1 MGIVF
6 PVRDKIRGRK
16 MVSRESKV
24 AKSVFLR
31 VPTLEFSFGSDQ
43 DLGVQY
49 FLVKRDFRAVDQW
62 YCSVSLSSSAL
73 FRGTAG
79 YAPAFGRS

>member
-1 MGIVF
+1 MF

-24 AKSVFLR
+24 AKSMFLR

-49 FLVKRDFRAVDQW
+49 FLMKRDFRAVDQR
-62 YCSVSLSSSAL
+62 YCFISVSSSAV

-79 YAPAFGRS
+79 YAPAFGHS